1 MKRILVGMGIGAIL
15 TCGIVG
21 ISSRRRR
28 KPKEEKESKITEVIG
43 VDDDSKIY
51 IDTGTERKLYDK
63 VYDVILDLGLSKCLA
78 MSDSIYSSIKKKY
91 PGAKEIKVVY
101 GAKNPLK
108 TKLISLDTQEDF
120 NLEFRKV
127 LVSYWGRIKD
137 IDIIQEEG
145 D

>member
-21 ISSRRRR
+21 ILSRRRR
-28 KPKEEKESKITEVIG
+28 KPKKEEKVTEVIG
-43 VDDDSKIY
+43 VDDDSKVY
-51 IDTGTERKLYDK
+51 VDNGTERKLYDK

-78 MSDSIYSSIKKKY
+78 MSDSIYGSIKKKY
-91 PGAKEIKVVY
+91 PGAKEIKAVY

-108 TKLISLDTQEDF
+108 TKLISLDSQEDF

>member
-28 KPKEEKESKITEVIG
+28 KPKEEKITEVIG

-51 IDTGTERKLYDK
+51 INTGAGRKLYDK

-91 PGAKEIKVVY
+91 PGATEIKVVY

-108 TKLISLDTQEDF
+108 TKLISLDSQEDF

>member
-28 KPKEEKESKITEVIG
+28 KPKEEKITEVIG

-51 IDTGTERKLYDK
+51 INTGAGRKLYDK

-108 TKLISLDTQEDF
+108 TKLISLDSQEDF